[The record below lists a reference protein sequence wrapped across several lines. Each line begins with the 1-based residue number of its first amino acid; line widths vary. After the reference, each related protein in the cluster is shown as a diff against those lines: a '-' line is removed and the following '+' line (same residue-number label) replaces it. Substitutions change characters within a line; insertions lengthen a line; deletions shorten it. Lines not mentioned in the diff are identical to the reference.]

1 MLKLELITITRISH
15 LDSLS
20 PVPELSFLVYGAGRK
35 ARFEWEAEENSEM
48 VCWFYGC
55 GMCSKSYTILYMGL
69 IVVIAFIY
77 LFNH

>member
-35 ARFEWEAEENSEM
+35 ARFE
-48 VCWFYGC
+48 
-55 GMCSKSYTILYMGL
+55 
-69 IVVIAFIY
+69 
-77 LFNH
+77 